1 MIRKNMILGFAA
13 ILLAA
18 TSVTYAAIDSKP
30 ITQVDQVKGKEIVI
44 EGKGNKRTIKVTAND
59 VVKIEG
65 LENTVTIEGS
75 FAKLE
80 IEGASN
86 SVNLDDVKKVSVEG
100 MGNKVN
106 ANHVDIVHVEG
117 TQNHVHYK
125 SSKNKTGKA
134 DTKIEG
140 IDNMVM
146 KIK

>member
-1 MIRKNMILGFAA
+1 MILGFAA

-86 SVNLDDVKKVSVEG
+86 
-100 MGNKVN
+100 KVN